1 MNSPSNVRRHFL
13 TSSTTAITAGA
24 LSAGVVGSAVV
35 GGAVVGG
42 GAMALQ
48 TQAAHAAAEHKPWP
62 KFRYCLNTSTIN
74 GGEVPVR
81 EQIQIA
87 AKAGYDAIELWLR
100 DITKYVEQG
109 GKPAELAKE
118 ISYLGLGLDSAI
130 AFGSWIVDDEQK
142 RAAGLEQCRR
152 DMELVRD
159 LGGRRIAAPPVG
171 ATGEPKLS
179 LDAVT
184 ERYLRL
190 IEIGAECDVAPQ
202 VELWGFSLNMAMLPE
217 VLYVAAAAN
226 HPNACLLL
234 DIYHMYKGGSDF
246 TNIGF
251 VPGTKLHCLHMNDY
265 PATPARAEINDA
277 ARVYP
282 GDGVAP
288 IAEILQAL
296 VANGF
301 NGTLSLELF
310 NREYWKLPALEV
322 AKTGLEKM
330 KRVSQPA

>member
-1 MNSPSNVRRHFL
+1 MKSPSNVRRHFL

-24 LSAGVVGSAVV
+24 LSATAVSSVVS
-35 GGAVVGG
+35 GGAL
-42 GAMALQ
+42 ALQ
-48 TQAAHAAAEHKPWP
+48 TQTAHAAPADKPWP
-62 KFRYCLNTSTIN
+62 KLRYCLNTSTIN
-74 GGEVPVR
+74 GSEVPVR

-87 AKAGYDAIELWLR
+87 SQAGYDAIELWLR
-100 DITKYVEQG
+100 DVTKYVEQG
-109 GKPAELAKE
+109 GKVTELAKE
-118 ISYLGLGLDSAI
+118 ISDLGLGLDSAI

-152 DMELVRD
+152 DMQLVRD
-159 LGGRRIAAPPVG
+159 LGGQRIAAPPVG
-171 ATGEPKLS
+171 ATGEPKLD
-179 LDAVT
+179 LDAVA
-184 ERYLRL
+184 ERYVRL
-190 IEIGAECDVAPQ
+190 LEIGAECDVAPQ
-202 VELWGFSLNMAMLPE
+202 VELWGFSRNLATLPE

-234 DIYHMYKGGSDF
+234 DVYHLYKGGSDF

-251 VPGTKLHCLHMNDY
+251 VPGSKLHCLHMNDY
-265 PATPARAEINDA
+265 PAVPVRDDISDA
-277 ARVYP
+277 DRVYP

-296 VANGF
+296 VASGF

-310 NREYWKLPALEV
+310 NRGYWKLPALEV

-330 KRVSQPA
+330 KRVSQPT